1 MVAVAVVTGGTRGIG
16 LEICKRLALSG
27 ASVAMLGRSACARH
41 AADLAVVGPSQ
52 NHLAFAC
59 DVTDPASLSAAAHEV
74 AEQLGPVRYLATSA
88 GIVREALLL
97 RMRPSMVQEILETNV
112 AGTINACR
120 AFVPPML
127 KQRHGSIVLIGSVM
141 GQRGQAGLCAY
152 SASKGA
158 LNGICVSLARELG
171 GRNVRVNVVAPGF
184 IRTDMTNSLD
194 DAVQKAIVEQ
204 TMVKRLGSVQDVAG
218 AVHFLLSDEAAYV
231 TGQTLV
237 VDGGLSV

>member
-1 MVAVAVVTGGTRGIG
+1 
-16 LEICKRLALSG
+16 
-27 ASVAMLGRSACARH
+27 
-41 AADLAVVGPSQ
+41 
-52 NHLAFAC
+52 
-59 DVTDPASLSAAAHEV
+59 
-74 AEQLGPVRYLATSA
+74 
-88 GIVREALLL
+88 
-97 RMRPSMVQEILETNV
+97 MRPSMVQEILETNV